1 MDSFFGI
8 GLFELVMIAV
18 IALLVLGPE
27 RLPGAMREVAK
38 YMRQLRNISN
48 EFQSQ
53 FSDELKMLDEINP
66 RRILNEAIDPN
77 AAANNLANNAAKP
90 PATAS
95 ATAATKPAAP
105 KPAAVTTT
113 APAGTKSAAAGTA
126 VATTT
131 AAAKPLTPKP
141 VTPSTAPSGP
151 AITNGE
157 PDNTILP
164 PDKTPAAADPS
175 AGELPAASLPPAG
188 APPPA
193 DVELPAAN
201 SGKSAGSSPHRNGA
215 EPPAPATPDA
225 EALP

>member
-38 YMRQLRNISN
+38 YMKQLRNVSS

-77 AAANNLANNAAKP
+77 SPAATAAKP
-90 PATAS
+90 AAKAAA
-95 ATAATKPAAP
+95 ATAATTAAKPLAP
-105 KPAAVTTT
+105 KPA
-113 APAGTKSAAAGTA
+113 
-126 VATTT
+126 
-131 AAAKPLTPKP
+131 TPKP
-141 VTPSTAPSGP
+141 ATPAP

-157 PDNTILP
+157 PVNTILP
-164 PDKTPAAADPS
+164 PAQADTPPGESIAPAD
-175 AGELPAASLPPAG
+175 PAASGSAEDGGPAPEN
-188 APPPA
+188 PPPA
-193 DVELPAAN
+193 DRSSRNDSASSAPAE
-201 SGKSAGSSPHRNGA
+201 PGA
-215 EPPAPATPDA
+215 EASQ
-225 EALP
+225 

>member
-38 YMRQLRNISN
+38 YMKQLRNLSN

-77 AAANNLANNAAKP
+77 SP
-90 PATAS
+90 S
-95 ATAATKPAAP
+95 ATAAKPAAKAAAATAATTAAKPLAPKSVTPKPAAP
-105 KPAAVTTT
+105 A
-113 APAGTKSAAAGTA
+113 
-126 VATTT
+126 
-131 AAAKPLTPKP
+131 
-141 VTPSTAPSGP
+141 P

-157 PDNTILP
+157 PANTILP
-164 PDKTPAAADPS
+164 PAQADTPPGTSTATTD
-175 AGELPAASLPPAG
+175 PAASGSAEGGGPAPEN
-188 APPPA
+188 PPPA
-193 DVELPAAN
+193 DRSGHNDSASSAPAE
-201 SGKSAGSSPHRNGA
+201 PGA
-215 EPPAPATPDA
+215 EASQ
-225 EALP
+225 